1 MVRSLSL
8 PKRRLHIVIP
18 GLTENLL
25 LQSVQVKTL
34 GVFFIYG
41 KPKRMRT
48 RINKGIFKSRS
59 YRDSL

>member
-18 GLTENLL
+18 GLTGNLL

-34 GVFFIYG
+34 GVFLLHHLFI
-41 KPKRMRT
+41 
-48 RINKGIFKSRS
+48 KSFLL
-59 YRDSL
+59 YLTKKNIYLQ